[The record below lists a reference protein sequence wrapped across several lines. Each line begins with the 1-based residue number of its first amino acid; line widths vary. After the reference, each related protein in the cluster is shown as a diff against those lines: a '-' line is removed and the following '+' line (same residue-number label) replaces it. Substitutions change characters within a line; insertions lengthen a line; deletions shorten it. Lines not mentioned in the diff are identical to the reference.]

1 WASPPADLSP
11 PGPGR
16 IEPVTVSRLLTF
28 RMTYPPLMR
37 RNGFE
42 TFTRTLPA
50 TELVRQWGERSV
62 AKIGGRIY
70 AVLAADPGELWFKVS
85 PVSFEVMTEL
95 PGIRPAP
102 YLARAGW
109 VAVSAASPLDNDEL
123 EAYLRA
129 AHQIIAAK
137 LTRKQRA
144 ELGL

>member
-1 WASPPADLSP
+1 
-11 PGPGR
+11 
-16 IEPVTVSRLLTF
+16 
-28 RMTYPPLMR
+28 MTYPSLMG

-70 AVLAADPGELWFKVS
+70 AVLAADPGELWFKTS
-85 PVSFEVMTEL
+85 PMSFEVMTEL

-109 VAVSAASPLDNDEL
+109 VAVSDASPLDNDEL

-129 AHQIIAAK
+129 AHQIIAAR